1 MSNYAQT
8 RGGAFP
14 MAEGSG
20 YGPYGYGN
28 QPGDPG
34 YGYGVGGYGGYG
46 PPPPPRRRRGGVL
59 SHLAVGVLAAGIA
72 IGATLGLYSPGSSNS
87 ADTGGGSALPGI
99 GAVPSPPASSSG
111 GAASGGEQQVVNKVE
126 PGTVIINTSLQY
138 NSEAAAGT
146 GMVLNGNG
154 LVLTNNHVIE
164 NSTKISAT
172 VVSTG
177 KTYPAKVVGYD
188 KTGDVALI
196 QLQGASGLRTIPIGN
211 SGSVKVGDTV
221 VAMGN
226 AEGQGSIVPVVGQVT
241 GLDETITASD
251 ENSTTSTETLHG
263 MVQTNADIVSGDSGG
278 PLATAAGQVI
288 GMDTAGNS
296 VSTNQQQPAA
306 GFAIPINTA
315 LAVARQIA
323 AGHGS
328 STITIGYPAFVGIY
342 IGPGTSS
349 SPQAQAQQQSG
360 GGFGGF
366 GGFGGTAPSCYTSNS
381 DLAVPSTIAPVSSGT
396 LVIGVICGSPAA
408 SAGLGSGAV
417 ITAVN
422 GQSAGSPTNLTGI
435 LAKYKPG
442 DSISVTWV
450 SPSGKTTTSRIQLV
464 AGPPQ

>member
-1 MSNYAQT
+1 
-8 RGGAFP
+8 

-34 YGYGVGGYGGYG
+34 YGYGFAGYG
-46 PPPPPRRRRGGVL
+46 PPPPSPPRRRRGGVL
-59 SHLAVGVLAAGIA
+59 SHLAVAVLAAGVA
-72 IGATLGLYSPGSSNS
+72 IGATLGLYNPGSSAN
-87 ADTGGGSALPGI
+87 TGGGLTLPGA
-99 GAVPSPPASSSG
+99 GAVPAPP
-111 GAASGGEQQVVNKVE
+111 AASGTGTVSGSEQQVVNKVQ

-146 GMVLNGNG
+146 GMVINSDG

-164 NSTKISAT
+164 NSTKISGT
-172 VVSTG
+172 VVATG
-177 KTYPAKVVGYD
+177 KTYPATVVGYD

-196 QLQGASGLRTIPIGN
+196 RLQGASGLRTAPIGN
-211 SGSVKVGDTV
+211 SDSVKTGNSV

-226 AEGQGSIVPVVGQVT
+226 AEGQGSIIPAVGRIT
-241 GLDETITASD
+241 GIGVTITASD
-251 ENSTTSTETLHG
+251 ENSPTSTETLHG
-263 MVQTNADIVSGDSGG
+263 MIQTNANIVSGDSGG
-278 PLATAAGQVI
+278 PLANTAGQVI

-323 AGHGS
+323 AGQGS
-328 STITIGYPAFVGIY
+328 STITIGYPAFVGIF
-342 IGPGTSS
+342 IGSGTDS

-360 GGFGGF
+360 GSFGGF
-366 GGFGGTAPSCYTSNS
+366 GGFGGSAPSCYTSNS
-381 DLAVPSTIAPVSSGT
+381 NLAVPSTIAPVNSGT

-408 SAGLGSGAV
+408 SSGMTGGAV
-417 ITAVN
+417 ITTVN
-422 GQSAGSPTNLTGI
+422 GQSIGSPANLTSV
-435 LAKYKPG
+435 LSAYKPG
-442 DSISVTWV
+442 DTVSVTWV
-450 SPSGKTTTSRIQLV
+450 SPSGKTTTSKIHLV

>member
-1 MSNYAQT
+1 
-8 RGGAFP
+8 

-34 YGYGVGGYGGYG
+34 YGYGFAGYG
-46 PPPPPRRRRGGVL
+46 PPPSPPRRRRGSLL
-59 SHLAVGVLAAGIA
+59 SHLAVAVLAAGVA
-72 IGATLGLYSPGSSNS
+72 IGATLALYSPSSS
-87 ADTGGGSALPGI
+87 VTTGGSALPGA
-99 GAVPSPPASSSG
+99 GAVPAPPATSSG
-111 GAASGGEQQVVNKVE
+111 GTTSGGEQQVINKVQ

-146 GMVLNGNG
+146 GMVINSDG

-172 VVSTG
+172 VVATG
-177 KTYPAKVVGYD
+177 KTYPATVVGYD

-196 QLQGASGLRTIPIGN
+196 RLQGVSGLHTAPIGN
-211 SGSVKVGDTV
+211 SDSVKAGDTV

-226 AEGQGSIVPVVGQVT
+226 AEGQGSIIPAVGKIT
-241 GLDETITASD
+241 GLGVTITASD
-251 ENSTTSTETLHG
+251 ENSPTSTETLHG
-263 MVQTNADIVSGDSGG
+263 MIQTNANIVSGDSGG
-278 PLATAAGQVI
+278 PLSNAAGQVI

-315 LAVARQIA
+315 LALARQIA
-323 AGHGS
+323 AGQGS
-328 STITIGYPAFVGIY
+328 STITIGYPAFVGIF
-342 IGPGTSS
+342 IGAGTDS
-349 SPQAQAQQQSG
+349 SPQAQAQQQQSG

-366 GGFGGTAPSCYTSNS
+366 GGPTPSCYTSNS
-381 DLAVPSTIAPVSSGT
+381 NLAVPSTIAPANSGT
-396 LVIGVICGSPAA
+396 LIIGVICGSPAA
-408 SAGLGSGAV
+408 STGMTGGAV

-422 GQSAGSPTNLTGI
+422 GQSIGSPTNLTSV
-435 LAKYKPG
+435 LSAYKPG
-442 DSISVTWV
+442 DTVSVTWV
-450 SPSGKTTTSRIQLV
+450 SPSGKTTTSKIHLV